1 MGLCGSVE
9 AGLSPDEKAAR
20 RAALSK
26 SKEWD
31 AKMNKEHRQEEAV
44 NKLLL
49 LGAGES
55 GKSTLFKQMIQIYG
69 KGFPDSE
76 KKTYVSVIANN
87 TISSMKTLIGQAAN
101 YGRLAT
107 ESESARAFVDELKVD
122 DEIDPRVGDAIK
134 TLWADRAIQLAYDS
148 RSNFQLTDSAK
159 YFFDRIDAIMAKG
172 YLPTDQDVL
181 RSRVRTT
188 GILENEFVIDG
199 NQFKMFDV
207 GGQRNERKKWIH
219 CFEGVTAV
227 IFVAAISEYDQ
238 LLYEDDKTNRM
249 VEALQLFDE
258 ICNSRWFRDTS
269 MILFL
274 NKRDLFSEKITRV
287 PLAKYFPEYTGGD
300 NFQRASEFMQ
310 EQFESKNRNKDKRIY
325 SHVTC
330 ATDTGNIRAVFD
342 AVKDIVIKKSL
353 QAAGLV

>member
-1 MGLCGSVE
+1 
-9 AGLSPDEKAAR
+9 
-20 RAALSK
+20 
-26 SKEWD
+26 
-31 AKMNKEHRQEEAV
+31 
-44 NKLLL
+44 
-49 LGAGES
+49 
-55 GKSTLFKQMIQIYG
+55 
-69 KGFPDSE
+69 
-76 KKTYVSVIANN
+76 
-87 TISSMKTLIGQAAN
+87 
-101 YGRLAT
+101 
-107 ESESARAFVDELKVD
+107 VDELKVD
-122 DEIDPRVGDAIK
+122 DEIDTRVGEAIK
-134 TLWADRAIQLAYDS
+134 TLWADRTIQAAYEN

-159 YFFDRIDAIMAKG
+159 YFFDRIDHIMAKG

-274 NKRDLFSEKITRV
+274 NKRDLFAEKISRV
-287 PLAKYFPEYTGGD
+287 PLAKYFPEYAGGD
-300 NFQRASEFMQ
+300 NFQKASDFMQ